1 MTEKAD
7 ISVTID
13 DVLEDE
19 DAVCLEA
26 VDVADLVVASHPL
39 ALVLHLRCV
48 LFFAPCHFL
57 SSLSVLL
64 HIPFLLCNLST
75 LVFQ

>member
-1 MTEKAD
+1 MNLVTGPWQEKTTEKAD

-19 DAVCLEA
+19 DAVFLEA

-39 ALVLHLRCV
+39 ALVLHLTCV
-48 LFFAPCHFL
+48 LFFVPCVF
-57 SSLSVLL
+57 SLA
-64 HIPFLLCNLST
+64 
-75 LVFQ
+75 FQYF

>member
-1 MTEKAD
+1 MNLVTGPWQEKTTEKAD

-19 DAVCLEA
+19 DAVFLEA

-39 ALVLHLRCV
+39 AMVLHLTCV
-48 LFFAPCHFL
+48 LFSVPCVF
-57 SSLSVLL
+57 SLA
-64 HIPFLLCNLST
+64 
-75 LVFQ
+75 FQYF